1 MSRKV
6 TINQGRVVP
15 AHFRFIITVMV
26 FIGMGLSLENL
37 QEIAAISVCI
47 GISFLIPL
55 VWSSFYLFQIIP
67 EEKIVK
73 EGYLILGLKKME
85 VQKYT
90 ALEKIFINSNLS
102 SQTMHGRGGQSSTF
116 TNREFQSFVKTTDG
130 KKFELISSKSE
141 EDLIKRLKPI
151 AKKLALEIEKNY

>member
-1 MSRKV
+1 MSLAMQ
-6 TINQGRVVP
+6 N
-15 AHFRFIITVMV
+15 
-26 FIGMGLSLENL
+26 LS
-37 QEIAAISVCI
+37 EIPAISVCI

-90 ALEKIFINSNLS
+90 SLEKIFINSNLS

-116 TNREFQSFVKTTDG
+116 TNREFQSYVKTTDG

-151 AKKLALEIEKNY
+151 AKKLELEIEKNY

>member
-15 AHFRFIITVMV
+15 VHFRFIVTFLV
-26 FIGMGLSLENL
+26 FIGMSLAMQNLSELP
-37 QEIAAISVCI
+37 AISVCI

-55 VWSSFYLFQIIP
+55 VWSSFNLFQIIP

-90 ALEKIFINSNLS
+90 SLEKIFINSNLS

-116 TNREFQSFVKTTDG
+116 TNREFQSYVKTTDG

-141 EDLIKRLKPI
+141 EDLMKRLTPI

>member
-1 MSRKV
+1 MQ
-6 TINQGRVVP
+6 N
-15 AHFRFIITVMV
+15 
-26 FIGMGLSLENL
+26 LS
-37 QEIAAISVCI
+37 EIPAISVCI

-90 ALEKIFINSNLS
+90 SLEKIFINSNLS

-116 TNREFQSFVKTTDG
+116 TNREFQSYVKTTDG

-151 AKKLALEIEKNY
+151 AKKLELEIEKNY

>member
-1 MSRKV
+1 M
-6 TINQGRVVP
+6 
-15 AHFRFIITVMV
+15 
-26 FIGMGLSLENL
+26 
-37 QEIAAISVCI
+37 
-47 GISFLIPL
+47 
-55 VWSSFYLFQIIP
+55 
-67 EEKIVK
+67 

-90 ALEKIFINSNLS
+90 ALDKIFINSNLS

-141 EDLIKRLKPI
+141 EDLVKRLKPI
-151 AKKLALEIEKNY
+151 AKKLGLEIEKNY